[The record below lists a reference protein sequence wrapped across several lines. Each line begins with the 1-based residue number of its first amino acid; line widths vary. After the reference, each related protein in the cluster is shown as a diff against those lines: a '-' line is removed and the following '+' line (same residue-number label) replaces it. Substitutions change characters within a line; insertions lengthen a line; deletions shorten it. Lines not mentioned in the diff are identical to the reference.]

1 MWFCGIHGWTKGHY
15 FSHDCCP
22 LFVCCRLI
30 LQRRIKYL
38 IMIIIVWQLLR
49 YLHSQDVVH
58 KLLDIIRRIST
69 SSSAK
74 LPAPWWAEWLLIISS
89 VLLHFHCFCTVQ
101 CIKLAFFFVRV
112 TCYVA
117 FFWVFNILHCI
128 SGKDFTT
135 VVFFDGRLSLSLLL
149 FLSSSKLLHF
159 LTSSADEN
167 FLIGALSNCC

>member
-1 MWFCGIHGWTKGHY
+1 VWLCGIHGWTKGHY

-38 IMIIIVWQLLR
+38 IMTIIVCQLLR
-49 YLHSQDVVH
+49 YLHSQGVVH

-101 CIKLAFFFVRV
+101 CIKLAFLFCKSYLLCRIFLSFQHF
-112 TCYVA
+112 TLH
-117 FFWVFNILHCI
+117 FWQRFHHCCI
-128 SGKDFTT
+128 FRWQVIFKFTT
-135 VVFFDGRLSLSLLL
+135 LS
-149 FLSSSKLLHF
+149 FQQ
-159 LTSSADEN
+159 
-167 FLIGALSNCC
+167 